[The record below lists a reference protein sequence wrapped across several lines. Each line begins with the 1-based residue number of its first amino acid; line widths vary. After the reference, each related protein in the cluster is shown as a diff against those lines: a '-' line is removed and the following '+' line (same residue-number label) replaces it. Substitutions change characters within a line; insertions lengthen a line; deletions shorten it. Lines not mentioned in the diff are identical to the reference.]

1 MVTFPSFVIGI
12 EVILGALLS
21 LSHGHTHTPPPS
33 SWPRRGPFCCAKT
46 QRGRKSSQTILSIQL
61 VSVNGGPFTNP
72 APRSQFLF
80 FRKGALTSVKSACKA
95 SLELHRGAIM
105 FRYIQHSHGQHK
117 RGIPHDAPLLTQGLP
132 SWFRPAW
139 LDGMCLNHT
148 RGGGGSERIKAC
160 KSYFLPAPIMYSV
173 MFIQAF
179 FKLTKQFEESIF
191 IWGTWHFMSFIG
203 GEENQYLQVGFLV
216 LLLLLFFRFE
226 SYKLFGVV
234 CLWIKTSW
242 NSLCF
247 T

>member
-1 MVTFPSFVIGI
+1 MD
-12 EVILGALLS
+12 
-21 LSHGHTHTPPPS
+21 THTPPSP
-33 SWPRRGPFCCAKT
+33 WPRRGPFCCAKT

-61 VSVNGGPFTNP
+61 VSVNGGPFTHP
-72 APRSQFLF
+72 TPRSRFCF
-80 FRKGALTSVKSACKA
+80 FERGPWLLWKARVKPHC
-95 SLELHRGAIM
+95 RGAIM

-148 RGGGGSERIKAC
+148 RGGGGGAGGNERIKAR

-216 LLLLLFFRFE
+216 LLLLFFLGLRAR
-226 SYKLFGVV
+226 
-234 CLWIKTSW
+234 
-242 NSLCF
+242 
-247 T
+247 